1 MAVYNKVN
9 TAVIY
14 YCLNNYKSE
23 KNYKHHVKP
32 INKKTTKV
40 FLELY
45 RKIPV

>member
-14 YCLNNYKSE
+14 YCLNITSQK

-40 FLELY
+40 FLKLC

>member
-14 YCLNNYKSE
+14 YCLNITSQK